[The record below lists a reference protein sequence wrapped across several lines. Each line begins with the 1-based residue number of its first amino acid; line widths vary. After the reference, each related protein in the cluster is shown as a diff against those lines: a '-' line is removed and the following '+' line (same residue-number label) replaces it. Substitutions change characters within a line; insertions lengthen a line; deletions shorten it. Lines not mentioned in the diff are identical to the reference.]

1 MYRNKQAFVIRLPRG
16 SEIFTF
22 IEHAVPT
29 MRKISV
35 FFFLVSV
42 LTAAALLGCSKSYPL
57 GMSESE
63 WRSLNSDQQ
72 TELMVTQVQI
82 DRYRADQARCRQ
94 MAEMKLQTQVP
105 VQGFNSAE
113 RVNVSMGV
121 NRALYEECLRQAGW
135 NEESLQPI
143 LYWTN
148 TAGNDS
154 P

>member
-1 MYRNKQAFVIRLPRG
+1 
-16 SEIFTF
+16 
-22 IEHAVPT
+22 

-42 LTAAALLGCSKSYPL
+42 LTATALMGCSKSYPL
-57 GMSESE
+57 GMSEAE
-63 WRSLNSDQQ
+63 WRSLNSVQQ
-72 TELMVTQVQI
+72 TELTVTQAQI

-94 MAEMKLQTQVP
+94 MAARTLQTKFP
-105 VQGFNSAE
+105 LGGFTSAE

-135 NEESLQPI
+135 SEERLQPI
-143 LYWTN
+143 LYWMN
-148 TAGNDS
+148 TAENDS